1 MELHTKDI
9 VLAAYL
15 KCTGHTIVSIDIDK
29 QKGTFIFEIEDNS
42 IIDQF
47 NLGNASVEP
56 VSFNNTIKMLTT
68 ACRRP

>member
-1 MELHTKDI
+1 MKVHTRDI

-15 KCTGHTIVSIDIDK
+15 KCKGHHLDSVDIDNG
-29 QKGTFIFEIEDNS
+29 KGTFTFEITDNTD
-42 IIDQF
+42 IDQF
-47 NLGNASVEP
+47 HLGNSSVEP